1 MLNNKYLIGLHQ
13 LCIISTLSYVYY
25 LDLKSIATRP
35 SPHNRLKTHEKFTPF
50 LVITHSQGIYKT
62 MDLTLPL
69 I

>member
-35 SPHNRLKTHEKFTPF
+35 SPHNGLKTHEKFTPF
-50 LVITHSQGIYKT
+50 LVIHIHKVYET